1 MDSRD
6 FQMSDYTLQ
15 DCNITVPDAFRDR
28 TMNLFTLS
36 HSGANEF
43 TFVISRATAGAD
55 DTLQSVSER
64 LSKEL
69 DITLEALSLFH
80 ARLTELAGKQ
90 ALELF
95 YRFKSGQRVIFQ
107 KQRVV
112 LTGGDGQGKKLIC
125 FIGTSPDAFDDYHG
139 RIYDAITD
147 SITFPGESP
156 VTKTPCCQIPADS
169 MSLFFTFDRDSRE
182 LALFQGISDLYA
194 SIALNRARNGD
205 YLFFDADGA
214 PLTLAPV
221 TSGNGTGRYA
231 LWDITGSRKGAVI
244 SSLLLARNVR
254 GIRGME
260 TTEAVEAYISRRI
273 NIE

>member
-1 MDSRD
+1 
-6 FQMSDYTLQ
+6 MSLPLSFPVQPLALTIRSSPCLKGCQ
-15 DCNITVPDAFRDR
+15 KNSILRWKPCRF
-28 TMNLFTLS
+28 FT
-36 HSGANEF
+36 
-43 TFVISRATAGAD
+43 
-55 DTLQSVSER
+55 
-64 LSKEL
+64 
-69 DITLEALSLFH
+69 
-80 ARLTELAGKQ
+80 RLTEMAGKQ

-112 LTGGDGQGKKLIC
+112 LTGDNGQGKKLIC
-125 FIGTSPDAFDDYHG
+125 FIGTSPDAFDDYYG

-147 SITFPGESP
+147 SITFPGEPP
-156 VTKTPCCQIPADS
+156 VTKAPRSQIPAES
-169 MSLFFTFDRDSRE
+169 QSLFFTFDRDSRE

-194 SIALNRARNGD
+194 SIDLKRARNGD

-214 PLTLAPV
+214 PLTLTPV
-221 TSGNGTGRYA
+221 ICGNGTGQYA

-244 SSLLLARNVR
+244 SSLLLTRNVR

-260 TTEAVEAYISRRI
+260 TMEAVEAYISQRI